1 LLRRERQAHQ
11 REELRLQHI
20 KSVTTAA
27 DAARRHARERF
38 AGRHHPEPDPN
49 LRRIRENHWGARYAW
64 RHGLRAAFVPWLGRL
79 FWPYA
84 YSDIFDYT
92 FWAYAYDEGYW
103 DYAYDDFIDTVFW
116 ESGSPYYNYA
126 YGPNEYLLPSGQPS
140 TRTRETDRTVQEL
153 CAEPDKGVTAW
164 PFATIA
170 DAVKPNPGQSA
181 LFDEMKDAAAK
192 AAQVFKASCV
202 DTFPMT
208 PPGRL
213 RAMMSRVGA
222 TLESVR
228 IVRPATAK
236 FYDSLS
242 DEQKARFNAV
252 GPNIGDRGRNL
263 PEQPSEAANACGEPK
278 PSLIDLPIERVEAA
292 VQPTDAQREALS
304 RLREATEKAVGTLQ
318 AACPAVIPL
327 TPVGRL
333 EAMEHR
339 LDAMLQSGKVVQ
351 SALDQFYGS
360 LSNEQKAR
368 FNTMNGEAS
377 QG

>member
-1 LLRRERQAHQ
+1 
-11 REELRLQHI
+11 
-20 KSVTTAA
+20 
-27 DAARRHARERF
+27 
-38 AGRHHPEPDPN
+38 
-49 LRRIRENHWGARYAW
+49 
-64 RHGLRAAFVPWLGRL
+64 VPWLGRL

-116 ESGSPYYNYA
+116 ESGSPYYSYA
-126 YGPNEYLLPSGQPS
+126 YGPSEYLLPSGQPS
-140 TRTRETDRTVQEL
+140 TRSRETDRTVQEL

-170 DAVKPNPGQSA
+170 EAVKPDPEQSA
-181 LFDEMKDAAAK
+181 LFDKMKDAAAK
-192 AAQVFKASCV
+192 AAQIFKASCV
-202 DTFPMT
+202 DAFPMT

-213 RAMMSRVGA
+213 RAMISRIGA

-242 DEQKARFNAV
+242 DEQKARFNAI
-252 GPNIGDRGRNL
+252 GPNISDRGRTA
-263 PEQPSEAANACGEPK
+263 PEQPSEATKACGEPK
-278 PSLIDLPIERVEAA
+278 PSLINLPIERIETA
-292 VQPTDAQREALS
+292 VQPTDVQREALS

-318 AACPAVIPL
+318 AACSAVTPL

-339 LDAMLQSGKVVQ
+339 LDALLQAGKLVQ
-351 SALDQFYGS
+351 PALDQFYGS

-368 FNTMNGEAS
+368 FNTMNGHAS
-377 QG
+377 